1 MELAHKSKSLRKT
14 FGDYDSLIDMKK
26 IALKAKF
33 YLVFLIGKQ
42 RNLNVYFSVYSR
54 CSQLPFSTGAS
65 VGKKDLRLI
74 EMLYSSYY
82 WHGFRSFNPIKKYNN
97 KPYEKLV
104 AMKDNSSREFPLL
117 QAELRNKAA
126 ILKFNVITTCTN
138 FGPLIGWARFDL
150 IQTVRKVEIEGR

>member
-74 EMLYSSYY
+74 EMFYSSYY
-82 WHGFRSFNPIKKYNN
+82 
-97 KPYEKLV
+97 
-104 AMKDNSSREFPLL
+104 
-117 QAELRNKAA
+117 
-126 ILKFNVITTCTN
+126 
-138 FGPLIGWARFDL
+138 
-150 IQTVRKVEIEGR
+150 

>member
-1 MELAHKSKSLRKT
+1 M
-14 FGDYDSLIDMKK
+14 
-26 IALKAKF
+26 
-33 YLVFLIGKQ
+33 FLIGKQ

-54 CSQLPFSTGAS
+54 CSQLPFSTGES

-74 EMLYSSYY
+74 EVLYSS
-82 WHGFRSFNPIKKYNN
+82 SCDMVLEASIPLKKYNN
-97 KPYEKLV
+97 KPYEILV

-138 FGPLIGWARFDL
+138 FGPLIG
-150 IQTVRKVEIEGR
+150 